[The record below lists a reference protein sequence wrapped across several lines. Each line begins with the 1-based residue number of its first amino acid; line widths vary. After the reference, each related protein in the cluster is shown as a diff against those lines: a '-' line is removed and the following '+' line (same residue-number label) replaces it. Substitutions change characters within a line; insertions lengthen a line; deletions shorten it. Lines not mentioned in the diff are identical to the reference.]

1 MRCEVLTLFPEII
14 QSTAA
19 QSIMKRAQDKGLLTL
34 GVHNLRDFTDDPHR
48 TADDTPYGGG
58 GGMVMK
64 AEPIFQAIEFLMA
77 KQGNLRVIMPSP
89 QGIRFSQGLA
99 QEFSRESRPLV
110 FICGHYEGID
120 ERIRTGISVE
130 EISIGDYVV
139 TGGELPALVMMD
151 AAMRLIPGVLGD
163 PHSAE
168 KESFVESLLDFPHY
182 TRPFELRGHAVP
194 DVLVSGNHEAVH
206 RWRRKESIRNT
217 LLKRPDLLQPET
229 MERKDQQLL
238 EEITRE
244 YASGCSASPK
254 PRKEG
259 VPS

>member
-1 MRCEVLTLFPEII
+1 MHCEVLTLFPEII
-14 QSTAA
+14 QSAA
-19 QSIMKRAQDKGLLTL
+19 DSSIMKRAQDKGLLTL
-34 GVHNLRDFTDDPHR
+34 GLHNLREFTDDPHR

-64 AEPIFQAIEFLMA
+64 AEPIFRAIEFLRA
-77 KQGNLRVIMPSP
+77 KQGNLRIIMPSP
-89 QGIRFSQGLA
+89 QGIRFSQGFA
-99 QEFSRESRPLV
+99 REFSRESRPLV

-139 TGGELPALVMMD
+139 TGGELPALVMID

-168 KESFVESLLDFPHY
+168 KDSFVESLLDFPHY
-182 TRPFELRGHAVP
+182 TRPFELRGHSVP

-206 RWRRKESIRNT
+206 RWRRKEAIRNT

-229 MERKDQQLL
+229 MEKEDQQLL

-244 YASGCSASPK
+244 YASGCSTSPE

>member
-14 QSTAA
+14 HSTADH
-19 QSIMKRAQDKGLLTL
+19 SIMKRAQDKGLLTL
-34 GVHNLRDFTDDPHR
+34 GIHNLRDFTDDPHR

-64 AEPIFQAIEFLMA
+64 AEPIFRAIEFL
-77 KQGNLRVIMPSP
+77 QTQQDNLRIIMPSP
-89 QGIRFSQGLA
+89 QGIRFSQGFA
-99 QEFSRESRPLV
+99 QELSQESRPLV

-168 KESFVESLLDFPHY
+168 KESFVEPLLDFPQY
-182 TRPFELRGHAVP
+182 TRPFELRGLSVP
-194 DVLVSGNHEAVH
+194 DILISGNHAAVH

-217 LLKRPDLLQPET
+217 WLKRPDLLQPET
-229 MERKDQQLL
+229 MEKEDQQLL

-244 YASGCSASPK
+244 YASAGSPAPK